1 MVDIKSAQEVL
12 RRYKA
17 GKSNLERRIVDN
29 EQWFKLRHWEQ
40 AAGSRSK
47 NPGDPEYAS
56 AWLLNCITN
65 KHADA
70 MDNYPEPVILPRE
83 EGDRAAA
90 EQLSAIIP
98 TVLEMQR
105 YEDTYDRMWWRKLKS
120 GTGVTGVYWDKSAHN
135 GLGDVAVKSV
145 DVLNLYWEPGVDDI
159 QASRNIFYVSLMDN
173 DLLQETY
180 PQLSGK
186 LGGGEEITKYIYDDS
201 VDTSD
206 KSMVVDW
213 YYKRKVGTRTV
224 VHYCKYVG
232 DDVLYASEE
241 DEELA
246 DVGFYAHGKYPFV
259 IDTMFRVEGSPAGFG
274 WLDVCKDPQLYID
287 KLNQVLLKNAI
298 VGARRRW
305 WVRADAGVN
314 EAEYADTNKE
324 FVHYNG
330 SNPQDSI
337 MPIEQPELSG
347 MYPAILASK
356 VDELKET
363 SGNRDFSQGGTTSG
377 VTAASAIAA
386 LQEAGS
392 KLSRD
397 MIRSSYRAFSDV
409 CWLVLE
415 LIRQFYT
422 EDRKFRITG
431 TSGEEQFVTFNASM
445 IAARTQGTDFG
456 QDMGYER
463 PEFDIKVRAQK
474 RNAFATAAQNE
485 MAKEFYGAGF
495 FDPMRAD
502 QALAALEMMDFEGK
516 AQVQQRIQQNG
527 TLYEQVQKLAQM
539 VDTLTG
545 GALSGGAAGGTA
557 SPSPAPTQAQNEAL
571 ENGRLAAN
579 SREALA
585 AQARERAQNVT
596 GVK

>member
-1 MVDIKSAQEVL
+1 MVDIKQAQETL

-17 GKSNLERRIVDN
+17 GKSSLEHRIVDN

-83 EGDRAAA
+83 EGDRAVAQ
-90 EQLSAIIP
+90 QLSAIIP
-98 TVLEMQR
+98 AVLEMQR
-105 YEDTYDRMWWRKLKS
+105 YEDTYDRTWWRKLKS
-120 GTGVTGVYWDKSAHN
+120 GTGVTGVFWDKNAHN

-145 DVLNLYWEPGVDDI
+145 DLLNLYWEPGVDDI
-159 QASRNIFYVSLMDN
+159 QASRNLFYVYLADN
-173 DLLQETY
+173 DLLEEAY
-180 PQLSGK
+180 PQLKGR

-201 VDTSD
+201 VDTSG

-213 YYKRKVGTRTV
+213 YYKRRVGTATV
-224 VHYCKYVG
+224 LHYCKYVG

-241 DEELA
+241 DPALNGQ
-246 DVGFYAHGKYPFV
+246 GFYAHGKYPFV
-259 IDTMFRVEGSPAGFG
+259 ADTMFRVEGSPAGFG

-305 WVRADAGVN
+305 WVRNDSGVN
-314 EAEYADTNKE
+314 EAEYADTTKE
-324 FVHYNG
+324 FVHFSG
-330 SNPQDSI
+330 VNPSDSI

-347 MYPAILASK
+347 IYPTVLASK

-397 MIRSSYRAFSDV
+397 MIRASYRSFSDV
-409 CWLVLE
+409 CVLVLE

-431 TSGEEQFVTFNASM
+431 PGGAEQFISFNAAQ
-445 IAARTQGTDFG
+445 IAPRAQGVDFG
-456 QDMGYER
+456 SDMGYVQ
-463 PEFDIKVRAQK
+463 PEFDIKIRAQK
-474 RNAFATAAQNE
+474 RNAFATVAQNE

-527 TLYEQVQKLAQM
+527 TLYEQVQKLTQM
-539 VDTLTG
+539 VDALTG
-545 GALSGGAAGGTA
+545 GALSGGQPGAA
-557 SPSPAPTQAQNEAL
+557 PLSPAPTQAQEQAL
-571 ENGRLAAN
+571 QRTQPAGN

-585 AQARERAQNVT
+585 NQARERAQNVA